1 MRSATSKTSKQSQP
15 ASDRS
20 DASAKGRGT
29 TAGKSRAKG
38 KRPASGTMK
47 SLKTGL
53 SSNVHNG
60 RLRIMLGV
68 LLAGLTLTMALVLIS
83 YLFTAG
89 ADQSLVQG
97 AVSPPIESTPGA
109 EGSTTAPEGQ
119 PAENLIGRLGAIL
132 GDLLF
137 NGLFG
142 VGSFALVYIVGVL
155 TYLIFRRPAGSVLRF
170 VKHFVVGSFWAIW
183 LSVVAA
189 SLDRLVGYEGALIW
203 GGKHGEAINDLLT
216 THLGVLGLII
226 TLVLSLFVALLL
238 TWDKFLFAIRDAEP
252 PRIDTS
258 AIGDK
263 TSGLWSRLTRRHAG
277 QADDNSEDLTPDD
290 EDSPYEDEPSEPEGE
305 VSVSF
310 APDAPLAPTSER
322 TDSSE
327 HTPLHA
333 SAIPT
338 EGASSTFVIEE
349 APETELAE
357 PSTSLEEE
365 AIPEGV
371 LLASY
376 RKPDLDL
383 LREYEQG
390 NKEQNREEI
399 EYNKQRILDT
409 LLSFKIQATPHKA
422 TIGPTVT
429 LYEVIPAQGVKL
441 SRITGLENDLALALK
456 SEGIRIIAPI
466 PGSGTVGIEVPN
478 SRPQTVSMRSVLASK
493 KFSEMREEME
503 LPIGI
508 GKTIT
513 NEPFI
518 FDLARMPHM
527 LIAGATGQGKSVG
540 LNAMITSLLYSKR
553 PEELKF
559 ILVDPKMLEFSIYRE
574 IEKHFLAKLPDAE
587 EAIITDM
594 SKVVPTLNS
603 LCVEMDRRYRLMSQV
618 QVRNIKEYNALY
630 NSGRLL
636 PEEGYEPMQYMGLI
650 GDEFA
655 DLIMT
660 SGREVEQPIARLAQ
674 KARAAGIHMV
684 IATQRPSTDVITGL
698 IKANFPARIAF
709 RVFSSI
715 DSRTILD
722 SVGANQLIGRG
733 DMLFYQGKE
742 MIRIQ
747 CAFLDTPETERLV
760 AHIASQASLG
770 RVHQLPEYVP
780 ETEGSGPKEFNARE
794 KDVLFEE
801 VARMIVN
808 SGVGSTSNIQRKFE
822 IGYNRAGRLMDQL
835 EAAGIVSPAD
845 GSKAREVLIKD
856 PIALE
861 ALLERL

>member
-15 ASDRS
+15 ASERGETY
-20 DASAKGRGT
+20 AKGKT
-29 TAGKSRAKG
+29 TTTSKRAAKG
-38 KRPASGTMK
+38 KRSSSGAMK
-47 SLKTGL
+47 SIKTGL
-53 SSNVHNG
+53 SSNVDNG
-60 RLRIMLGV
+60 RLRILLGS
-68 LLAGLTLTMALVLIS
+68 LLAGLTLIMALVLVS

-89 ADQSLVQG
+89 ADQSLVQSEVL
-97 AVSPPIESTPGA
+97 AVPEGGA
-109 EGSTTAPEGQ
+109 EADASMAATEEQ
-119 PAENLIGRLGAIL
+119 PAENLIGRLGAVL
-132 GDLLF
+132 GNTLF

-142 VGSFALVYIVGVL
+142 LGSFALVYIMGML
-155 TYLIFRRPAGSVLRF
+155 TYLVLRRPKGSVLRF
-170 VKHFVVGSFWAIW
+170 IKHFVVGSFWGIW
-183 LSVVAA
+183 ISVVAA
-189 SLDRLVGYEGALIW
+189 SFDRLMSYEGPLMW
-203 GGKHGEAINDLLT
+203 GGKHGEAMNDLLT
-216 THLGVLGLII
+216 THLGVLGLVIV
-226 TLVLSLFVALLL
+226 LLLSLFVVLLL
-238 TWDKFLFAIRDAEP
+238 TSDKFLFAIRDAEP
-252 PRIDTS
+252 PKIDTS
-258 AIGDK
+258 ALGGK
-263 TSGLWSRLTRRHAG
+263 TSSLWGKWTHRGAG
-277 QADDNSEDLTPDD
+277 EPEAPA
-290 EDSPYEDEPSEPEGE
+290 EDSSASQEDAQATWDEPEDDTEDEPEVISLADQSDEPADEDYEPTPSPVASPRSGVEG
-305 VSVSF
+305 
-310 APDAPLAPTSER
+310 
-322 TDSSE
+322 DS
-327 HTPLHA
+327 A
-333 SAIPT
+333 
-338 EGASSTFVIEE
+338 FVIEE
-349 APETELAE
+349 APETELAD
-357 PSTSLEEE
+357 PAATSQQETV
-365 AIPEGV
+365 PDGV

-376 RKPDLDL
+376 RKPELDL
-383 LREYEQG
+383 LKEYEQG
-390 NKEQNREEI
+390 NREQNREEI

-409 LLSFKIQATPHKA
+409 LASFKIQATPHKA

-493 KFSEMREEME
+493 KFNELREEME

-513 NEPFI
+513 NEPFV

-603 LCVEMDRRYRLMSQV
+603 LCVEMDKRYRLMSQV

-630 NSGRLL
+630 SSGRLL
-636 PEEGYEPMQYMGLI
+636 PEEGYEPMQYMVLI
-650 GDEFA
+650 VDEFA

-747 CAFLDTPETERLV
+747 CAFLDTPETEKLV

-770 RVHQLPEYVP
+770 RVHELPEYVP
-780 ETEGSGPKEFNARE
+780 EGDGGSAKEFNARE

-801 VARMIVN
+801 VARMVVN

-835 EAAGIVSPAD
+835 EAAGIVSAAD
-845 GSKAREVLIKD
+845 GSKPREVLIKD

-861 ALLERL
+861 GLLERL

>member
-1 MRSATSKTSKQSQP
+1 MRSATSKTSKQSQ
-15 ASDRS
+15 SSSERS
-20 DASAKGRGT
+20 DTYAKGKT
-29 TAGKSRAKG
+29 TAASKRAGKG
-38 KRPASGTMK
+38 KRPSSGTIK
-47 SLKTGL
+47 SIKTGL
-53 SSNVHNG
+53 SSNVDNG
-60 RLRIMLGV
+60 RLRILLGS
-68 LLAGLTLTMALVLIS
+68 LLAGLTLIMALVLIS

-89 ADQSLVQG
+89 ADQSLVQSEVV
-97 AVSPPIESTPGA
+97 AM
-109 EGSTTAPEGQ
+109 PEGGVDADTSMTVTEDQ
-119 PAENLIGRLGAIL
+119 PAENLIGRLGAML
-132 GDLLF
+132 GNVLF

-142 VGSFALVYIVGVL
+142 MGSFALVYIMGML
-155 TYLIFRRPAGSVLRF
+155 TYLVLRRPEGSVLRF
-170 VKHFVVGSFWAIW
+170 VKHFILGSFWGVWI
-183 LSVVAA
+183 SVVAA
-189 SLDRLVGYEGALIW
+189 SLDRLMGYEGPLIW
-203 GGKHGEAINDLLT
+203 GGRHGEAMNDLLT
-216 THLGVLGLII
+216 THLGVLGLVIV
-226 TLVLSLFVALLL
+226 LLLSLFVVLLL
-238 TWDKFLFAIRDAEP
+238 SSDKFLFAIRDAEAP
-252 PRIDTS
+252 KIDTS
-258 AIGDK
+258 ALGGK
-263 TSGLWSRLTRRHAG
+263 TSSLWGKWTRRDVGEQESPAEPNVSTEEAEPATCG
-277 QADDNSEDLTPDD
+277 EDEDYVDD
-290 EDSPYEDEPSEPEGE
+290 EPKVISLSDQSDESADEEDESTPSPIM
-305 VSVSF
+305 V
-310 APDAPLAPTSER
+310 PTSQVGG
-322 TDSSE
+322 DS
-327 HTPLHA
+327 A
-333 SAIPT
+333 
-338 EGASSTFVIEE
+338 FVIEE
-349 APETELAE
+349 APETELAD
-357 PSTSLEEE
+357 PATTSQQESV
-365 AIPEGV
+365 PDGV

-383 LREYEQG
+383 LKEYEQG
-390 NKEQNREEI
+390 NREQNREEI

-409 LLSFKIQATPHKA
+409 LASFKIQATPHKA

-493 KFSEMREEME
+493 KFSELREEME

-630 NSGRLL
+630 SSGRLL
-636 PEEGYEPMQYMGLI
+636 PEEGYEPMQYMVLI
-650 GDEFA
+650 VDEFA

-747 CAFLDTPETERLV
+747 CAFLDTPETEKLV

-770 RVHQLPEYVP
+770 RVYELPEYVP
-780 ETEGSGPKEFNARE
+780 EGDGGSAKEFNARE

-801 VARMIVN
+801 VARMVVN

-835 EAAGIVSPAD
+835 EAAGIVSAAD
-845 GSKAREVLIKD
+845 GSKPREVLIKD
-856 PIALE
+856 PITLE
-861 ALLERL
+861 GLLERL